1 MKPVV
6 VLIGRPNVGKSTLF
20 NRLTRSRSA
29 LVADAPGLTRDR
41 QYGDGRVGDRPY
53 LLVDTGGIADR
64 FMQSDKSGDEGLLQ
78 EIMSAQTRQAL
89 NEADC
94 IIFLVDGREGV
105 TVVDQGIAADLR
117 RLGKPVWL
125 AVNKTEG
132 LDPDLA
138 VADFHEL
145 GLGQPVAISSAHGDG
160 VAAFMHRVLA
170 ALPAVKEEPSPD
182 AVPRI
187 AVAGRPNVG
196 KSTLV
201 NALLGEERVV
211 VSDQP
216 GTTRDSI
223 YIPLERNGQHYI
235 LVDTAG
241 VRRRARIS
249 DTVEKYSVIKTLQ
262 AIDGANVVIL
272 VLDAQAGIS
281 EQDASLA
288 GYIMERGR
296 AMALA
301 VNKWDALDSGAR
313 AWAKREPSRKLPFL
327 DFAKVH
333 TISALHGAGIG
344 SLFGS
349 VDSAF
354 RSANKTLTT
363 SKLNRVLRDAVRATP
378 PPVVHGRRIQLKYA
392 HQGGRNPPLVV
403 IHGNQATSLPP
414 SYRRYLSNT
423 FRRAFRLVGT
433 PVRIQCRQG
442 ENPYRPS
449 SKGPRRKKARGHVQK
464 AKKY

>member
-29 LVADAPGLTRDR
+29 LVADVPGLTRDR

-64 FMQSDKSGDEGLLQ
+64 FIQSDKLGDESLLQ

-89 NEADC
+89 DEADC
-94 IIFLVDGREGV
+94 IIFLVDGRESV
-105 TVVDQGIAADLR
+105 TVADQGIAGDLR
-117 RLGKPVWL
+117 RLGKSIWL

-145 GLGQPVAISSAHGDG
+145 GLGQPVAISSTHGDG
-160 VAAFMHRVLA
+160 VTAFMHRVLA

-182 AVPRI
+182 SVPRI

-223 YIPLERNGQHYI
+223 YIPLERNGRHYI

-241 VRRRARIS
+241 VRRRARIH

-272 VLDAQAGIS
+272 VLDAQAGVG

-288 GYIMERGR
+288 GYVMQHGR
-296 AMALA
+296 AMVLA
-301 VNKWDALDSGAR
+301 VNKWDTLDNGVR
-313 AWAKREPSRKLPFL
+313 AWVKRELLRKLPFL

-333 TISALHGAGIG
+333 TISALNDTGIG
-344 SLFGS
+344 PLFGS
-349 VDSAF
+349 VDGAF
-354 RSANKTLTT
+354 NSANKTLAT
-363 SKLNRVLRDAVRATP
+363 SKLNCVLQDAVRATP
-378 PPVVHGRRIQLKYA
+378 PPVVRGRRIRLKYA
-392 HQGGRNPPLVV
+392 HQGGKNPPVV
-403 IHGNQATSLPP
+403 VVHGNQAASLPP

-449 SKGPRRKKARGHVQK
+449 GKGSRRAHGHTQK
-464 AKKY
+464 AKRY